1 MLNNKGFAVS
11 TILYTLL
18 IAFLMF
24 LGVTLAMFSSS
35 INIIGNANIDLINN
49 TAFRAIQVKDVSPGC
64 GSSYQW
70 YQKVDKTNSN
80 TIVTSDTI
88 VRINSRYGTGT
99 MYWPK
104 DFPGN
109 SLSVIGS
116 NVNITATG
124 SNGNIS
130 VRYDESQNND
140 PSNGLYGTL
149 TFTDNKGTN
158 QTNDDETKTV
168 IISNICQ

>member
-35 INIIGNANIDLINN
+35 INIIGNANNDLINN
-49 TAFRAIQVKDVSPGC
+49 TAFKVVQVKDVSPGC

-104 DFPGN
+104 DFPDG
-109 SLSVIGS
+109 SLSVDGS
-116 NVNITATG
+116 NVVIKEGNP
-124 SNGNIS
+124 NGNIEVS
-130 VRYDESQNND
+130 YSDDSSD

-149 TFTDNKGTN
+149 TFTDTKGTTEDN
-158 QTNDDETKTV
+158 NDDEKKEIV
-168 IISNICQ
+168 ISNICQ